1 MFRRLRNKFILIIFL
16 TTSIILFAAYSTVY
30 LVAKNSAESRK
41 PIPTGVS
48 LEFSEEETGN
58 GNEVRRYIEERVF
71 ADRESALDN
80 LVRILII
87 TAVSVEVVVVIFS
100 YFFAEEAI
108 KPVKDTYEAQKIFI
122 ANASHEIKTPIA
134 AIKANLEAADLSREN
149 HWIKNIETEADK
161 VERLNLDLL
170 KLARMDAVK
179 EAVVSEPVELRP
191 FVEEIVSGFESRFK
205 KKKIKLTTSYKLDR
219 KTSIKLPKND
229 FRELLEILLD
239 NALKYSDKKI
249 SISLTN
255 KAFTIKNDGKTIPS
269 EKLPHI
275 FDRFDQVD
283 QSASGSGLGLSIADS
298 LAKRNGWEL
307 KASSDKLSTTFS
319 LEF

>member
-275 FDRFDQVD
+275 FDRFYQVD
-283 QSASGSGLGLSIADS
+283 KSASGSGLGLSIADS